1 MLKNIYKEE
10 TVKMKSFCKM
20 SVFLTLMF
28 LILPPLSIAKSDAT
42 RTTVLGLNSL
52 EKMIPNAYGTDSTWF
67 DHYPKLAYDPL
78 HNRFL
83 VVFTRAVAADNY
95 DVYGQLM
102 NPDGTA
108 FGPWFVICNALN
120 IQSSPSVAYDTVNQR
135 YLVVWHETDSSNYSN
150 IYGQLVN
157 ADGTLYKTV
166 SEFNFWISTATN
178 HQLYSSVAYDT
189 VNQRYLVAW
198 QDYRNGWS
206 FIYGQLVNADG
217 TLYNTDSNTNFVI
230 SNGAQVQNYP
240 SVAYDALNQRFLVVW
255 HEESGSSTNI
265 WGQLVNANGTLYSTA
280 SDVNFVISNA
290 TNSQLNPSVAY
301 DPVNQRFLVVWFDH
315 RGGTY
320 DIYGQLVNAAG
331 TLYSTASDVN
341 FVISNATYD
350 QYLPSVAFDTANQRF
365 LVVWQDYRINSISTD
380 IYGQLVNAVGTL
392 YDTASNVNFVI
403 SNAANYQYYPSVA
416 YNSTCGNFLTAYET
430 YETEVWNIGF
440 AVACPLCNAWASIPG
455 LTASPPALAWNPSAN
470 KLQMVVRAA
479 DNTIWASTFN
489 SCGTFNNDWINIP
502 GLMADTPALA
512 WNTVT
517 NKLHLVARASNS
529 TLWAA
534 TFNSSGTF
542 NNDWSPISGLADS
555 PPALTWNPL
564 NSKLYLV
571 VRASDSTLW
580 TASFN
585 SSGVFNNDWAN
596 VPGRTA
602 SPPALTWNPVANEI
616 QMVVRASDDTMWGS
630 TFSSSGI
637 FNNDWVNIPGRT
649 ISPSA
654 LAWDGFYSKIA
665 MMVRAFDN
673 SMWYS
678 TFSSE
683 GSFNNDWINFPGM
696 TVSTPAMAYLP
707 SIGYLEIV
715 VRAADNSLWTI
726 LY

>member
-1 MLKNIYKEE
+1 VNKAKELQLA
-10 TVKMKSFCKM
+10 F
-20 SVFLTLMF
+20 
-28 LILPPLSIAKSDAT
+28 A
-42 RTTVLGLNSL
+42 
-52 EKMIPNAYGTDSTWF
+52 AYGTASPWF

-166 SEFNFWISTATN
+166 SEFNFWISTAPN
-178 HQLYSSVAYDT
+178 HQLNPSVAYDPA
-189 VNQRYLVAW
+189 NQRYLVAW

-240 SVAYDALNQRFLVVW
+240 SVAYDPLNQRFLVVW
-255 HEESGSSTNI
+255 HEESGSFTNI

-290 TNSQLNPSVAY
+290 TNNQGNPSAAY
-301 DPVNQRFLVVWFDH
+301 DPVNQRFLVVWSDH

-331 TLYSTASDVN
+331 TLYSTAASTN

-403 SNAANYQYYPSVA
+403 SNPANYQYYPSVA

-430 YETEVWNIGF
+430 YETEVWDIGF
-440 AVACPLCNAWASIPG
+440 AVTGPPCTTTYTVT
-455 LTASPPALAWNPSAN
+455 TAATNGTITSTNNPTVNHGDTTTVTGSAN
-470 KLQMVVRAA
+470 ANYYFAGVSGCGGTLQN
-479 DNTIWASTFN
+479 NTDQSVTTFSYTTGAITGN
-489 SCGTFNNDWINIP
+489 C
-502 GLMADTPALA
+502 
-512 WNTVT
+512 TVT
-517 NKLHLVARASNS
+517 ANFMTMASNTPVGLNVS
-529 TLWAA
+529 VSDTA
-534 TFNSSGTF
+534 TG
-542 NNDWSPISGLADS
+542 
-555 PPALTWNPL
+555 AL
-564 NSKLYLV
+564 
-571 VRASDSTLW
+571 
-580 TASFN
+580 
-585 SSGVFNNDWAN
+585 
-596 VPGRTA
+596 
-602 SPPALTWNPVANEI
+602 I
-616 QMVVRASDDTMWGS
+616 
-630 TFSSSGI
+630 TFSE
-637 FNNDWVNIPGRT
+637 VT
-649 ISPSA
+649 A
-654 LAWDGFYSKIA
+654 
-665 MMVRAFDN
+665 
-673 SMWYS
+673 
-678 TFSSE
+678 
-683 GSFNNDWINFPGM
+683 PGM
-696 TVSTPAMAYLP
+696 TTVTISDTGP
-707 SIGYLEIV
+707 SIPSGFALASQYFDIMTTAVYPGSIKICLPYNEATVGSEDNLKLMHWNGTAWEDVTTSLDTVNNVICGNVLSLSIFAVMERFENGTSIPTMSEWGMIIFMVFAGLGAV
-715 VRAADNSLWTI
+715 VHLRRQKRANS
-726 LY
+726 